1 MRKLLTYSLI
11 LSAVILLTA
20 CRKNRNPLFNG
31 RTCPTNCY
39 TLAGKVID
47 SAANAG
53 LSSAAVKFYFK
64 TIYTFF
70 NSTTYLGGTNTDAV
84 GNYRFTFEGT
94 KFNGMRGYYY
104 AEVYKGNFFHDPSY
118 GNRVSTFH
126 LDTALYN
133 TDFIQNFS
141 LFRPAYLKLR
151 VIANNVPAMQSLTI
165 LYHYGRGGGGIIL
178 NGGRAID
185 TTLTFKT
192 AGDIRT
198 FISAVNHNNGS
209 PISKK
214 DTIFINSNTTRQHE
228 IKF

>member
-1 MRKLLTYSLI
+1 MRNLLTYSLI
-11 LSAVILLTA
+11 LTAVIVLTA
-20 CRKNRNPLFNG
+20 CRKNKHPLFNG

-39 TLAGKVID
+39 TLIGKVID
-47 SAANAG
+47 SAANTG
-53 LSSAAVKFYFK
+53 LSTAAVKFYFR
-64 TIYTFF
+64 TSNVFF
-70 NSTTYLGGTNTDAV
+70 SSTTYLGGSNTDAA

-94 KFNGMRGYYY
+94 GFNDLRGYYY
-104 AEVYKGNFFHDPSY
+104 AEVYKGNFFHDPFY
-118 GNRVSTFH
+118 GNRVSTFY
-126 LDTALYN
+126 LDSALYN
-133 TDFIQNFS
+133 TEFIQNFS
-141 LFRPAYLKLR
+141 LFRPAYLKLK

-165 LYHYGRGGGGIIL
+165 LYDYGRGGGGIIL

-192 AGDIRT
+192 AGDLRT
-198 FISAVNHNNGS
+198 FISAVNFNNGS